1 MKTTLALLIAAL
13 FASTVALAAPKEKAP
28 APAKKYVTVDYSTEL
43 LLDKDAA
50 KTIWVEEIPGKVAKA
65 YSPKKW
71 GLATHVEGGFN
82 AGKTCVVAARVMLL
96 PLGVNGKTMLYKP
109 EKTTSTFDAL
119 PTAPREQCTD
129 LARSKLKE
137 AIHAMIVAM
146 GG

>member
-1 MKTTLALLIAAL
+1 MKTTHALIVLAAFVPA
-13 FASTVALAAPKEKAP
+13 FAFAAPKEKAP

-50 KTIWVEEIPGKVAKA
+50 KTIWAEEIPGKVAKA

-71 GLATHVEGGFN
+71 GIATHVEGGFN
-82 AGKTCVVAARVMLL
+82 AGKTCVVVARVILL
-96 PLGVNGKTMLYKP
+96 PLGLNGKTMLYKP
-109 EKTTSTFDAL
+109 EKITSAFDASA
-119 PTAPREQCTD
+119 TATKEQCAD